1 MDTRKRL
8 LTAGTALFAEK
19 GYSGTRVREI
29 AELAEVSKPV
39 LYYYF
44 KNKEELFS
52 AILNSAT
59 EIQTRIISKS
69 LENRGHVQDR
79 LLYLYDQL
87 YQAAVEHQDLF
98 KMVHNILFGTPKVAL
113 HQHHSLIIFQN
124 QMVDTIKTIYGDGLL
139 KKEVKDTQSD
149 DIAILIVSLMRSCYF
164 RYHLHSEVPE
174 PHRFE
179 RMLRLI
185 FKGVDRD
192 TNNFD
197 ATYGNRVQLK

>member
-8 LTAGTALFAEK
+8 ITAGTALFAEK

-113 HQHHSLIIFQN
+113 HHSLIIFQN
-124 QMVDTIKTIYGDGLL
+124 RMIDTIKNIYDDGILNR
-139 KKEVKDTQSD
+139 EVTATQSD
-149 DIAILIVSLMRSCYF
+149 DVAILIVSLMRRCYF
-164 RYHLHSEVPE
+164 RYHLHCEVPE
-174 PHRFE
+174 PHRYE

-185 FKGVDRD
+185 FKGFDRD
-192 TNNFD
+192 TKPF
-197 ATYGNRVQLK
+197 